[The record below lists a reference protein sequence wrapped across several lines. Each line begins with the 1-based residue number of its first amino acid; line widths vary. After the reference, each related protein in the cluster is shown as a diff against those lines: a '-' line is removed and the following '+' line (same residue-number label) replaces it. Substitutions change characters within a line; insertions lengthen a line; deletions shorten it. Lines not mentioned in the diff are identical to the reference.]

1 MVPVQAGVANAP
13 VGRRVRILVIGSRV
27 LDVAPCAASH
37 VHQYEIRG
45 LLLQIDACTGC
56 RERREAITGQR
67 GRVRQRAQA
76 RVRRPAAVRADAHR
90 QAVEV
95 WCGGCLDFNTG
106 QRIATVVVTRGE
118 GLGLIERTKRPDT
131 AVCLPE
137 VADQHRALRLQGQ
150 GQKRGEGQE
159 QRGRPAAPR
168 TRRGVGA
175 PASPGDGSGGL
186 AGCRRK
192 VGGAGLVSAGGVAR
206 EGRGEFRRSGRPA
219 SAQPRHGVPRRLV
232 YSRLSALGSRL
243 SALGSRLSALGSRLS
258 ALGSRPLGSR
268 LSALGSRLSALGS
281 RLSALGSRLSA
292 LGSRLSALG
301 SLYSVEPSAPES
313 PPGAGLNGSLRP
325 ALNPPT
331 VSCVNVPEAVSSRP
345 SAAASL
351 RRVPRSVPELSAPEI
366 VRVDAICR
374 LPPCSSPAPLAGGR
388 SSRGTA
394 RSREP
399 SARIT
404 QSNGAATC
412 QRPLEHWSYD
422 GGAY

>member
-1 MVPVQAGVANAP
+1 MPPEG
-13 VGRRVRILVIGSRV
+13 GRRG
-27 LDVAPCAASH
+27 
-37 VHQYEIRG
+37 
-45 LLLQIDACTGC
+45 T
-56 RERREAITGQR
+56 
-67 GRVRQRAQA
+67 RQR
-76 RVRRPAAVRADAHR
+76 RGGRPRGAGGI
-90 QAVEV
+90 QAVGV
-95 WCGGCLDFNTG
+95 TCIRSTGAWC
-106 QRIATVVVTRGE
+106 
-118 GLGLIERTKRPDT
+118 
-131 AVCLPE
+131 
-137 VADQHRALRLQGQ
+137 
-150 GQKRGEGQE
+150 
-159 QRGRPAAPR
+159 
-168 TRRGVGA
+168 A
-175 PASPGDGSGGL
+175 PA
-186 AGCRRK
+186 
-192 VGGAGLVSAGGVAR
+192 VGI
-206 EGRGEFRRSGRPA
+206 
-219 SAQPRHGVPRRLV
+219 
-232 YSRLSALGSRL
+232 LSA
-243 SALGSRLSALGSRLS
+243 
-258 ALGSRPLGSR
+258 LGSR

-301 SLYSVEPSAPES
+301 SLYSVEHSAPDS

-345 SAAASL
+345 PAAASL
-351 RRVPRSVPELSAPEI
+351 RRLPGSVPELSAPEI

-374 LPPCSSPAPLAGGR
+374 LPPCPSPAPLAGGR